1 MRKCNFKKA
10 ILSVAMAFAL
20 LGSVTTVNAKDSET
34 YSAAVATEYLTD
46 NGCKISGSGSSK
58 TVINESNNGADDRT
72 KYKYEKEQVTTDAQ
86 GTSSSSYA
94 YANDLVGVDGT
105 LNVDVYQKL
114 DSSAQ
119 RAFLQDYN
127 SAAETVRDTDES
139 YSDNDYQDWLSEL
152 QQKDGVGSKLMTT
165 LLKNTKPDFATA
177 NRIYEPF
184 SGTVGTV
191 LGLIAVLLMAA
202 LAIVMVLDLSYIA
215 IPFVRNLLDGGA
227 DEGNGGNG
235 VKSRFVSWEAY
246 SAVQQVEGGQGNSGQ
261 QGSENKAAVG
271 IYFKKRVV
279 MLLILGI
286 CLLYLV
292 QGEIFTL
299 VGYFIDIV
307 SGFLPS

>member
-20 LGSVTTVNAKDSET
+20 LGSVTTVNANGLQDNSYNT
-34 YSAAVATEYLTD
+34 AVATEYLSD
-46 NGCKISGSGSSK
+46 SGFDSSTGNALGDGSD
-58 TVINESNNGADDRT
+58 TT
-72 KYKYEKEQVTTDAQ
+72 KYKYAKEQAESTSNGQ
-86 GTSSSSYA
+86 GTTYSSYA
-94 YANDLVGVDGT
+94 TAADLVSTDGT
-105 LNVDVYQKL
+105 FNVDVYNKL
-114 DSSAQ
+114 DSSSQ
-119 RAFLQDYN
+119 RQFLQDYN
-127 SAAETVRDTDES
+127 SAAETVRDTDD
-139 YSDNDYQDWLSEL
+139 YSDNDYQDWLSTL
-152 QQKDGVGSKLMTT
+152 QQKEGVGSKLMTT

-246 SAVQQVEGGQGNSGQ
+246 TAVQQVEGGQGNSGQ